1 MLDKKYYCGY
11 EGEGEII
18 IWNDE
23 NAIAIWIGYFD
34 TILEGCFHLGFQK
47 NGILECYFN
56 QNGFYEERWEIKY
69 PNIVLEELKKF
80 NEESLNTKDEYM
92 IKISKEII
100 KIIEEF
106 INRSVIAKRKMFIEY
121 F

>member
-18 IWNDE
+18 IWSDE

-34 TILEGCFHLGFQK
+34 TILEGCFHSGFQK

-69 PNIVLEELKKF
+69 PNIVLEELNKF
-80 NEESLNTKDEYM
+80 NEKSLNTKDEYM

-100 KIIEEF
+100 KIIEGF
-106 INRSVIAKRKMFIEY
+106 INRSVSAKRKMFIEY